1 MGLRFVVEE
10 GVADTRDDRPLL
22 VCQRTEHATLRAR
35 LFVTEVLGLP
45 LRGDFEGAGQ
55 QGLHGGHGDL
65 FHLRESDIEAG
76 PILAPVLSDDD
87 FSPAAGEFLNAAKIL
102 GCEFLCG
109 HVASLPAVA
118 EVSDD
123 EIV

>member
-1 MGLRFVVEE
+1 MGLRFVMEE
-10 GVADTRDDRPLL
+10 GVADARDDGPLL
-22 VCQRTEHATLRAR
+22 VCQRTERATLRAG

-55 QGLHGGHGDL
+55 QRLHGGHGDL
-65 FHLRESDIEAG
+65 FHLRERDLKAG
-76 PILAPVLSDDD
+76 PILAPVLPDDD
-87 FSPAAGEFLNAAKIL
+87 LSPAAREFLNAAQIL
-102 GCEFLCG
+102 GCEFWCG
-109 HVASLPAVA
+109 HVASVPEVA